1 MSTTEHSPN
10 PFRAR
15 IAWIPILMSGAALA
29 LVFGYVLTGPHAP
42 NLVIE
47 NGIARQDEGA
57 AARLWQ
63 FLMVLQL
70 PVIGWFALRWLPRA
84 PRMAIA
90 VLACQALAIVAAALP
105 VFLLEM

>member
-1 MSTTEHSPN
+1 MATTEFNPN

-15 IAWIPILMSGAALA
+15 AAWIPILMSGAAMA
-29 LVFGYVLTGPHAP
+29 LVLGYVVTGPHAP
-42 NLVIE
+42 NIVIE

-63 FLMVLQL
+63 LLMVLQL

-90 VLACQALAIVAAALP
+90 VLACQAIAVVAAALP
-105 VFLLEM
+105 VFLLAM